1 MSTIHKIDYVPRPD
15 RGIKSGNDNA
25 AKPKPTHPIDTETP
39 LTTGPIDTFTVE
51 TLRNTLGEM
60 QELYDKNRRG
70 ELQVKD
76 ESLLVELEFHIDQL
90 ADTLQALETEIKNK
104 A

>member
-1 MSTIHKIDYVPRPD
+1 MSTIHKMDCP
-15 RGIKSGNDNA
+15 IKSGNDNA
-25 AKPKPTHPIDTETP
+25 APTKPTHPIDHEP
-39 LTTGPIDTFTVE
+39 PVTTGPIDTFTVE

-60 QELYDKNRRG
+60 QELYEKNRRG

>member
-1 MSTIHKIDYVPRPD
+1 MSSVKTVKTEFTPPQTPAELARPL
-15 RGIKSGNDNA
+15 
-25 AKPKPTHPIDTETP
+25 DTEASV
-39 LTTGPIDTFTVE
+39 TTGPIDTFTVE

-60 QELYDKNRRG
+60 QELYEKNRRG